1 MLVLGIQ
8 QSYSYVCV
16 YMCVCVCVCVRA
28 CMLNCTVVSNS
39 VTSGCSIYGIF
50 QARILERVAISYS
63 KGIFTTEE
71 LQFSCVSY
79 ISRQILYQLCHL
91 KSSLSLCLSLYMYV
105 CVCVYIYNKICVCVT
120 RVLFQTL
127 VTYLLQNIEYSSL
140 CYTIGL
146 YWLWFYI

>member
-1 MLVLGIQ
+1 
-8 QSYSYVCV
+8 
-16 YMCVCVCVCVRA
+16 MCVFMCVCVCVRA
-28 CMLNCTVVSNS
+28 CS
-39 VTSGCSIYGIF
+39 VAQSYPTLWH
-50 QARILERVAISYS
+50 QAALSME
-63 KGIFTTEE
+63 F
-71 LQFSCVSY
+71 
-79 ISRQILYQLCHL
+79 SRQGYWRGLPFPTRRG
-91 KSSLSLCLSLYMYV
+91 SSQQRNCNSLVSPTSAGRFFTSCATWKALFLSVSLYICM